1 MVCDDHIHCLD
12 GSDESSCE
20 DVYKGANY
28 IQNRPPIPDKL
39 FHDAI
44 PYHYLSLQTK
54 IVIVDIIEINQ
65 DPGAVSIFMKLV
77 LEWYD
82 DNAEYTFLKDD
93 HYLNPIDKT
102 TEGKIWTPSIGYTYL
117 NGQEI
122 AFRTL
127 VVKKK
132 NNPILSG
139 DINETNP
146 KELFLGNQ
154 NSFEL
159 EIFQTVKF
167 LCHFRNK
174 DLYPYGEDA
183 CSLYIYLENNDNLL
197 ATFDPVELGKLQL
210 TSQFVIFSS
219 TNYQTIIIIFVNCR
233 KQWTNLF
240 RQIRCC

>member
-20 DVYKGANY
+20 DVYRSANY

-39 FHDAI
+39 YHDAI
-44 PYHYLSLQTK
+44 PYHYLSLKTK
-54 IVIVDIIEINQ
+54 IEILDIIEINQ
-65 DPGAVSIFMKLV
+65 DPGTVSIFMKLV
-77 LEWYD
+77 LEWFD
-82 DNAEYTFLKDD
+82 DNVEYTFLKED

-102 TEGKIWTPSIGYTYL
+102 TEDKIWTPIIGYTYL

-132 NNPILSG
+132 HNPILSG
-139 DINETNP
+139 DVNETNP
-146 KELFLGNQ
+146 KELFLGSQ

-159 EIFQTVKF
+159 EIFQTVEF
-167 LCHFRNK
+167 LCHFPNK

-197 ATFDPVELGKLQL
+197 ATFDPVELGKIKLIHRHRHKLVL
-210 TSQFVIFSS
+210 T
-219 TNYQTIIIIFVNCR
+219 TI
-233 KQWTNLF
+233 KLL
-240 RQIRCC
+240 